1 MGIEFG
7 CVNGYRGIV
16 GGAYCSEARRRGL
29 MRTESYNG
37 TEQRRSGRTDVV
49 GIRELARECGVSVAT
64 VSRALNGHPEVSD
77 VTRRTVQ
84 EAAARLGYRP
94 SQSARALVRGRSD
107 TVGLLW
113 DTGYEATGRRHP
125 FLLALLIGVKRAL
138 NASGRHVLLLNV
150 DDHNA
155 ADRERAYLDAALQHQ
170 LDGVVMMGVDV
181 LEPAVHGLYSSGFP
195 CVALDLPIEGPRAS
209 YVTSDNYAGAV
220 EAVRYLHGLGHRK
233 VATITGPLDLLP
245 AKKRMDG
252 FRDAVRELGMVERP
266 DYVLSGDF
274 FLDSGYAC
282 GKRLAEM
289 ADRPTAVFAAGDEM
303 AIGAVHAFA
312 DAGIGIPGDMAV
324 VGFDDIETAS
334 LVRPALTTVAQDP
347 LAIGAAAVELLL
359 TLIDSDPKSAEHDAV
374 HQGSTATA
382 ALTTT
387 RTPVA
392 QPRTVP
398 TRLVIR
404 GSCAGPEPK

>member
-1 MGIEFG
+1 M
-7 CVNGYRGIV
+7 
-16 GGAYCSEARRRGL
+16 
-29 MRTESYNG
+29 
-37 TEQRRSGRTDVV
+37 V

-77 VTRRTVQ
+77 ITRRAVQ

-113 DTGYEATGRRHP
+113 DTGYEGAGRRHP

-155 ADRERAYLDAALQHQ
+155 AERERAYLDAALQHQ
-170 LDGVVMMGVDV
+170 LDGVVMMGVDD
-181 LEPAVHGLYSSGFP
+181 LEPAVRGLYSSGFP
-195 CVALDLPIEGPRAS
+195 CVALDLPIEGPRAT

-233 VATITGPLDLLP
+233 VATITGPLNLLP
-245 AKKRMDG
+245 AARRLAG
-252 FRDAVRELGMVERP
+252 YQDAVRELGMVERP
-266 DYVLSGDF
+266 DYVASGDF

-282 GKRLAEM
+282 GTRLAEM
-289 ADRPTAVFAAGDEM
+289 DDRPTAVFVAGDEM
-303 AIGAVHAFA
+303 AIGAMNALA

-324 VGFDDIETAS
+324 VGFDDIEAAS

-359 TLIDSDPKSAEHDAV
+359 ALVDSEPKGVDTEQDGHPSV
-374 HQGSTATA
+374 M
-382 ALTTT
+382 
-387 RTPVA
+387 
-392 QPRTVP
+392 PRTVP
-398 TRLVIR
+398 TRLVVR
-404 GSCAGPEPK
+404 GSCAGPRAQASLH